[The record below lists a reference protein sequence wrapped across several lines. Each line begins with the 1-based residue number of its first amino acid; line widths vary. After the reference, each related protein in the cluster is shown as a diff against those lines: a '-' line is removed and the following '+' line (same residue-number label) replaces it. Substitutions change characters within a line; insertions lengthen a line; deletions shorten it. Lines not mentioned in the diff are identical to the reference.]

1 MASTIPLQRSVTLA
15 SSFIRY
21 APLTMSAN
29 DPALSNADWVRQ
41 FILSPPFA
49 WRWNRVEV
57 PTITTVVGQSDY
69 SVSLASF
76 GWIEKAVLFYP
87 NNGNIAQE
95 LEVENNLAPETVPN
109 LPLKIAAQLD
119 DDAGNIT
126 FRLSPTPDQI
136 YNLTVITQKASP
148 TFAALT
154 DMWSPLPD
162 YISNVYNQ
170 GFLFKTFEYM
180 NDPRAQEAYQIFM
193 QSLIAVNM
201 GLTDDQKSI
210 FLGGRLNKQRQTQN
224 VASGRA

>member
-1 MASTIPLQRSVTLA
+1 MASTISLQRSVTLA

-49 WRWNRVEV
+49 WRWNRLEV
-57 PTITTVVGQSDY
+57 PTITTQIGVSDY
-69 SVSLASF
+69 QVSLSNF
-76 GWIEKAVLFYP
+76 GWIEKAVLFNP
-87 NNGNIAQE
+87 DNGNLAQE

-126 FRLSPTPDQI
+126 FRLSPAPDAV
-136 YNLTVITQKASP
+136 YNLSIITQKSSP

-154 DMWSPLPD
+154 DMWSPIPD
-162 YISNVYNQ
+162 FMSNIYTE
-170 GFLFKTFEYM
+170 GFLYRTFEYM
-180 NDPRAQEAYQIFM
+180 NDPRAQEAYQVFM
-193 QSLIAVNM
+193 QSLVSANQ
-201 GLTDDQKSI
+201 GLSNDQKSI
-210 FLGGRLNKQRQTQN
+210 FLSDRLNTQRQTQL
-224 VASGRA
+224 VAQGRG

>member
-1 MASTIPLQRSVTLA
+1 
-15 SSFIRY
+15 
-21 APLTMSAN
+21 MSAN

-57 PTITTVVGQSDY
+57 PTIRTQIGVSDY
-69 SVSLASF
+69 QVSLPSF

-87 NNGNIAQE
+87 ENGNIAQE

-126 FRLSPTPDQI
+126 FRLSPAPDVA
-136 YNLTVITQKASP
+136 YNLSVITQKAAP
-148 TFAALT
+148 TFVSLS
-154 DMWSPLPD
+154 DFWSPLPD
-162 YISNVYNQ
+162 FMSNVYNE
-170 GFLFKTFEYM
+170 GFLYRTFEYM
-180 NDPRAQEAYQIFM
+180 NDPRTQEAYQIFM
-193 QSLIAVNM
+193 QSLIAINM

-210 FLGGRLNKQRQTQN
+210 FLGDRLNKQRQSQN
-224 VASGRA
+224 VANGRA

>member
-15 SSFIRY
+15 SAFVDY

-49 WRWNRVEV
+49 WRWNRLEV
-57 PTITTVVGQSDY
+57 PTIQTQVGVSDY
-69 SVSLASF
+69 QVSLANF
-76 GWIEKAVLFYP
+76 GWIEKAVIFYP
-87 NNGNIAQE
+87 DNGNIAQE

-109 LPLKIAAQLD
+109 LPLKISAQLD

-126 FRLSPTPDQI
+126 FRLSPPPDAI
-136 YNLTVITQKASP
+136 YDLTIITQKASP

-154 DMWSPLPD
+154 DTWSPLPD
-162 YISNVYNQ
+162 YFSNIYNE
-170 GFLFKTFEYM
+170 GFLFKTLEYI
-180 NDPRAQEAYQIFM
+180 NDPRTQEAYQVFM

-210 FLGGRLNKQRQTQN
+210 FLGDRLNKQRQTQN
-224 VASGRA
+224 VAGGRA